1 MRLYSSR
8 VYVQDL
14 EEAVYRVKELEQLK
28 GKTVFL
34 TGASGLIGS
43 YLVDML
49 LTANRIL
56 DLQVRIYAAGRSRER
71 LRERFK
77 GAETESLVYVEQDVE
92 KPVNQGFAV
101 DYVIHAASNAYPA
114 AFLQDPVGTVMGN
127 IAGTKN
133 LLDYARTHGAK
144 RFLFVSSGEVY
155 GQGASDVEVYTE
167 EYSGYVDYLSV
178 RSCYPAGKRTAE
190 TLCCAYTSQY
200 GLDTVIVRPSHIY
213 GPNTTKQD
221 NRATVQFMENVMD
234 GKDIAL
240 NSAGNQMRS
249 YTYVADC
256 GAAILTVL
264 LQGKT
269 GQAYNIANRN
279 SRVTIAGFARETARQ
294 TGHQVVFQNPDKV
307 QLAQR
312 TPVARQVL
320 DSSKLEGL
328 GFAPVFDIEAGIS
341 HTLQVMQE
349 MR

>member
-1 MRLYSSR
+1 MSLYKSS
-8 VYVQDL
+8 VYMQDL
-14 EEAVYRVKELEQLK
+14 EDAVYRVRGLEKLK
-28 GKTVFL
+28 GKAVFL

-49 LTANRIL
+49 MTANRIL
-56 DLQVRIYAAGRSRER
+56 DLSVKVYAAGRSKDR
-71 LRERFK
+71 LKERFCDI
-77 GAETESLVYVEQDVE
+77 ETEALIYVEQDVE
-92 KPVNQGFAV
+92 KPMKQNFAV

-133 LLDYARTHGAK
+133 LLDYGKNHGAK

-155 GQGASDVEVYTE
+155 GQGTVDVEEYEE

-200 GLDTVIVRPSHIY
+200 GLDTVIVRPSHVY
-213 GPNTTKQD
+213 GPNVTKQD
-221 NRATVQFMENVMD
+221 NRATVQFLENVME
-234 GKDIAL
+234 GKDIVL

-256 GAAILTVL
+256 GVAILSIL
-264 LQGKT
+264 LQGIS
-269 GQAYNIANRN
+269 GQAYNIANPN

-294 TGHQVVFQNPDKV
+294 TGHQVIFQNPDKI

-312 TPVARQVL
+312 TPIVRQVL
-320 DSSKLEGL
+320 DSTKLEEL
-328 GFAPVFDIEAGIS
+328 GFIPAFDIETGIS
-341 HTLQVMQE
+341 HTLQVMRE